1 MARRKQSKAK
11 EDRDFRETKRS
22 GRSNRRVSGGKSNT
36 GADAMYEDTDGS
48 RSKSDNDA
56 SWYSQDPA
64 LLRDSASIPFSYS
77 AGGRIRLSPAG
88 SIFTGTAPTDITD
101 NGLFSTPGCFALYLA
116 PTLGWNEVPSD
127 PINVAADA
135 YYTLIRSANSGA
147 RNYDA
152 PDLMMKTLAM
162 AEIYSYIVF
171 LQRLYGLSTLYSP
184 VNKYLPD
191 ELIKLCGVD
200 PVSLRQNRANF
211 RYGINILI
219 NKAASLAVP
228 ADKTLFERKAFLY
241 RDVYVEGTSIK
252 DQMYMY
258 VPQGFLSLVQMT
270 EGEPATH
277 LVYSA
282 FQVSTS
288 TNDLQEYTDLLDYG
302 ESLLSGVYGQQD
314 IATMC
319 GDILKAYGSNIV
331 KLAEL
336 PDVYPVIPVFNIGVL
351 EQMKN
356 ATIINH
362 VDFTSL
368 TVTQDNV
375 SANSPFIVSKPQ
387 LGVANNSTLSL
398 LQAQA
403 QKLYTENRIMTT
415 TTVDTS
421 PELVMESS
429 RLMAIATGFST
440 ALITGTTNYTIHGRI
455 ICGTEL
461 CVNAKYVTAIY
472 TGSNIAPTMRQI
484 GYNDYVYSF
493 DEVAD
498 TGALLVGKSRF
509 WTLVQNGH
517 FRFRPAQHYICNAT
531 GEGNNMIDLGI
542 NFDVDNY
549 TLIDSDI
556 LERLHQ
562 TAIISLLHSPLIAK
576 LKG

>member
-1 MARRKQSKAK
+1 MARRKQSNKNGYK
-11 EDRDFRETKRS
+11 EDARFSGNKRS
-22 GRSNRRVSGGKSNT
+22 GRSNHRVKGGNSDRK
-36 GADAMYEDTDGS
+36 GDAYYEDTDGT
-48 RSKSDNDA
+48 RQKSDNDA
-56 SWYSQDPA
+56 SWYSADPA

-77 AGGRIRLSPAG
+77 AGGRIRLSGAG
-88 SIFTGTAPTDITD
+88 AVFTGKAPADITD

-162 AEIYSYIVF
+162 ADIYSYIVF

-191 ELIKLCGVD
+191 EMIKLCGAD
-200 PVSLRQNRANF
+200 PVNLRQHRANF
-211 RYGINILI
+211 RYGINVLI

-258 VPQGFLSLVQMT
+258 VPQGFFVLNQMV

-277 LVYSA
+277 LVYSP
-282 FQVSTS
+282 FQVGT
-288 TNDLQEYTDLLDYG
+288 LQTFDELLDYG
-302 ESLLSGVYGQQD
+302 ETLLSGVYGQQE

-319 GDILKAYGSNIV
+319 GDILKAYGSNII

-336 PDVYPVIPVFNIGVL
+336 PDVYPVMPIFNIGVL

-362 VDFTSL
+362 VKFSSL
-368 TVTQDNV
+368 DVTQDNV
-375 SANSPFIVSKPQ
+375 SANSPFIISKPQ
-387 LGVANNSTLSL
+387 LGVAPNSTLTL

-403 QKLYTENRIMTT
+403 QKVYTESRILTT
-415 TTVDTS
+415 TTADTS

-440 ALITGTTNYTIHGRI
+440 SLITGTTNYTINGRI
-455 ICGTEL
+455 VCGTEL

-472 TGSNIAPTMRQI
+472 KGDTIPPTFREI

-498 TGALLVGKSRF
+498 TGALLIGKSRF

-517 FRFRPAQHYICNAT
+517 FRFRPAQHYVCNAA

-549 TLIDSDI
+549 TVITTDI

-562 TAIISLLHSPLIAK
+562 TAIISMLHSPLIAK
-576 LKG
+576 LRG